1 MPSPWGR
8 SGRSETKAAINFHG
22 PGINQ
27 TNLSLIKAI
36 RFSEARRLELPLDS
50 FNTFNHTQFEMEANS
65 VAYSNFNSPNFGRAL
80 SAASGR
86 VAQLAAKIY
95 F

>member
-1 MPSPWGR
+1 VIGNEGR
-8 SGRSETKAAINFHG
+8 NNFHG

-27 TNLSLIKAI
+27 TNLSLMKDIKFTEI
-36 RFSEARRLELPLDS
+36 RRLELRLDS

-65 VAYSNFNSPNFGRAL
+65 ISYSDFNSPNFGRAL

-86 VAQLAAKIY
+86 VVQLAAKFY